1 MTKRKEVEAS
11 VTAIA
16 VTRSPPPRRRLAP
29 EARARMILEGAITF
43 FAQHGFEGQVR
54 DLAATVGVS
63 QALIFTYFGSK
74 ASLLEQ
80 VYDEVYLSR
89 WRDTWLED
97 LRNRAH
103 PLKNRLEAFYLSYL
117 EAIDEPIWIRIV
129 LHSGLANNELTRRYV
144 SRRVEQ
150 ILQTLMAE
158 VRGHFGSVLAT
169 VDDADLYERIWDL
182 QASFVYGLI
191 RKHVWRLPVMEDRPR
206 LVGGRIAQF
215 LEGLAALANP
225 VAARPPARS
234 GRTAVKRSL
243 SGQRARHA
251 VKGSAKPAGR
261 GKR

>member
-1 MTKRKEVEAS
+1 MTKRRGLEAK
-11 VTAIA
+11 APA
-16 VTRSPPPRRRLAP
+16 MAAAPAQPPRRRLAP

-54 DLAATVGVS
+54 DLAERVGVS

-89 WRDTWLED
+89 WRDTWLEN
-97 LRNRAH
+97 LRDRAH
-103 PLKNRLEAFYLSYL
+103 PLKERLEAFYLSYL

-144 SRRVEQ
+144 SRRVEE

-158 VRGHFGSVLAT
+158 VRDHFGSALAT
-169 VDDADLYERIWDL
+169 VDEADLYERIWDL

-191 RKHVWRLPVMEDRPR
+191 RKHVWRLAVMEDRPR
-206 LVGGRIAQF
+206 LVAGRIAQF
-215 LEGLAALANP
+215 LQGLAALGHP
-225 VAARPPARS
+225 KGARPPPRS
-234 GRTAVKRSL
+234 GRGVAGSL
-243 SGQRARHA
+243 SGQRPRHA
-251 VKGSAKPAGR
+251 VKATPAGR

>member
-1 MTKRKEVEAS
+1 MTKRRGLEAKA
-11 VTAIA
+11 TAMALAA
-16 VTRSPPPRRRLAP
+16 VQPPRRRLAP

-43 FAQHGFEGQVR
+43 FAQHGFDGQVR
-54 DLAATVGVS
+54 DLADTVGVS

-89 WRDTWLED
+89 WRDAWLEN
-97 LRNRAH
+97 LRDRAN
-103 PLKNRLEAFYLSYL
+103 PLKDRLEAFYLSYL
-117 EAIDEPIWIRIV
+117 QAIDEPIWIRIV

-158 VRGHFGSVLAT
+158 VREHFGPVLAT

-206 LVGGRIAQF
+206 LVAGRIAQF
-215 LEGLAALANP
+215 LRGLATLGHPA
-225 VAARPPARS
+225 AARPPPRS
-234 GRTAVKRSL
+234 RSTGVKRSL
-243 SGQRARHA
+243 TGQPPRQAVRGQR
-251 VKGSAKPAGR
+251 
-261 GKR
+261 